1 MMILAMTRIL
11 NTKEEAFL
19 EALADLMKE
28 HGALISASE
37 SCIEICVDY
46 QFDNI
51 ITLPQD
57 EVFNGGDIKDFIS
70 ENS

>member
-1 MMILAMTRIL
+1 MKRIL

-28 HGALISASE
+28 HSALISASE
-37 SCIEICVDY
+37 SCIEICVGY
-46 QFDNI
+46 QLDGI